1 MIEIADF
8 FHPLGN
14 EKYKAILSQTELN
27 QILIDKVLPLKPR
40 LKTINVDVNN
50 QELLLSGVANPIL
63 KEGTFFK
70 PNSVHFEVV
79 LHKHETFKDSVL
91 FDIKKIRV
99 FSPSSTVDYVRFFN
113 FLSSKL
119 KKLLMAE
126 FCKPGSPFE
135 MTIPLKQ
142 MRFHFD
148 FVMRRI
154 PENVQHLGHINI
166 LNVSIESEKI
176 IWFLESNLLLRSILD
191 TLGPKFIHLEKFDPD
206 RDTLRLLT
214 DFPARFYGS

>member
-27 QILIDKVLPLKPR
+27 QILIDKVLPIKPR

-63 KEGTFFK
+63 KEGAFFK

-148 FVMRRI
+148 FIMRRI

>member
-63 KEGTFFK
+63 KEGAFFK

-148 FVMRRI
+148 FIMRRI

>member
-27 QILIDKVLPLKPR
+27 QILIDKVIPLKPR
-40 LKTINVDVNN
+40 LKTINVAVNN
-50 QELLLSGVANPIL
+50 QELLLSGVANPIF
-63 KEGTFFK
+63 KEGAYFR
-70 PNSVHFEVV
+70 PDNVHFEVV

-142 MRFHFD
+142 IRFHFD
-148 FVMRRI
+148 FIMRRI

-166 LNVSIESEKI
+166 LNVSVEPEKI

-214 DFPARFYGS
+214 DFPARFYGN

>member
-27 QILIDKVLPLKPR
+27 QILIDKVLPIKPR

-50 QELLLSGVANPIL
+50 QELLLSGVANPIF
-63 KEGTFFK
+63 KEGAFFK

-148 FVMRRI
+148 FIMRRI

>member
-1 MIEIADF
+1 MIEIADI

-14 EKYKAILSQTELN
+14 EKYKAVLLQSELN
-27 QILIDKVLPLKPR
+27 QILIEKVLPIKPR
-40 LKTINVDVNN
+40 LKTISVDVHH
-50 QELLLSGVANPIL
+50 QELLLSGIASPII
-63 KEGTFFK
+63 KEGSLLK
-70 PNSVHFEVV
+70 PDNVHFQVV

-99 FSPSSTVDYVRFFN
+99 FSPENKIDYVRIFN
-113 FLSSKL
+113 LFSNRL

-148 FVMRRI
+148 FIMRRI

-166 LNVSIESEKI
+166 LNVSIEAEKI

-191 TLGPKFIHLEKFDPD
+191 TLGPKFIHLERFDPD

-214 DFPARFYGS
+214 DFPARFYGG